1 MAFMTHLHE
10 TAQERCFLI
19 SGTSGKGIKRPGQTN
34 KELLAKHRHKKE
46 TYRR

>member
-10 TAQERCFLI
+10 TGQEWCFLI
-19 SGTSGKGIKRPGQTN
+19 IGTSGKGIKRPGQTN

-46 TYRR
+46 TYTR